1 MDPDQYTKILERT
14 QSFLGYLV
22 EHFGAYFIALR
33 SYCLTEF
40 FEMAPSHMLN
50 YFENTAAIMTTI
62 PLKFPSL
69 SGGMDESQW
78 TDLCNSEFVYNK
90 EELMH
95 KVISQ
100 GLRQPKVFSDYMGHE
115 QNEWLAEASQ
125 RFNVLSVLN
134 FIFRE
139 GIKVYSSTLNDE
151 SQTD

>member
-1 MDPDQYTKILERT
+1 M
-14 QSFLGYLV
+14 V

-50 YFENTAAIMTTI
+50 YFENTAGIMTTI

-100 GLRQPKVFSDYMGHE
+100 GLR
-115 QNEWLAEASQ
+115 
-125 RFNVLSVLN
+125 
-134 FIFRE
+134 
-139 GIKVYSSTLNDE
+139 
-151 SQTD
+151 